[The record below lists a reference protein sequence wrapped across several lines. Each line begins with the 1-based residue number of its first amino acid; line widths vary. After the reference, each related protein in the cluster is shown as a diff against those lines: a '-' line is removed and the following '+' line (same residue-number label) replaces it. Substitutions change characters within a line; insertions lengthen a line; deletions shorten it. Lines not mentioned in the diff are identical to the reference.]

1 MYLLGMRRMT
11 ASSRS
16 KGLFEAPRTTIL
28 WLSLEVNPSQADI
41 NSFRRIQCKYATAF
55 TSSTKII
62 VGANLTAKE
71 NSALTNVRDEGVTLM
86 KWAPASVARAFAIRV
101 FPVPGGPKS
110 SIPLQG

>member
-11 ASSRS
+11 ASSS
-16 KGLFEAPRTTIL
+16 LMLIKLTTSTKQSIN
-28 WLSLEVNPSQADI
+28 LSTKASNTG
-41 NSFRRIQCKYATAF
+41 IQCKYATAL